1 MPTPPGSNSA
11 WPTAAGCWRRR
22 RWRRSS
28 PPRAAT
34 TRAASACGCAARSR
48 RNTAAA
54 SMSMPARHPAPAWCS
69 GCPTGKAMTSL
80 LLIEDDADHGRGAGA
95 ALRTRRLRSAVV
107 PATSPRRPRRCASG
121 FSAVV
126 SDVRL
131 SDGLATHW
139 FVGLPEVQRA
149 LPWFFL
155 TGYGSVNDAV
165 AAIRAGAREY
175 LTKPFD
181 IERLVH
187 LVQEA
192 SSPAPAAPADAVLGI
207 SPAMRRVEALVHKV
221 ARQRVPVL
229 LTGESGVGKE
239 VAAQLIHQ
247 LGDRADKGEFV
258 AVNCAAVPETMMEAE
273 FFGYEKNAFTGAARQ
288 HRGYLERADG
298 GTLFLD
304 EVGELPAS
312 MQAKLLRAL
321 QERSFFR
328 LGSERVTRSDFRII
342 AATNRDLHADMAA
355 GTFREDLFY
364 RLAVIRIGLPPL
376 RERPEDIRWLTER
389 MLQQLAVEQGRPVA
403 MSEAFL
409 RDVMGR
415 TWKGNAREL
424 RSYLEEAVVLSEAG
438 ILDVPEAATRVA
450 TGESTPCRRARTGLR
465 PPAGAWWKMPSGCTS
480 GARWSAPRAASA
492 RRPIC
497 SASAARRCG
506 KR

>member
-1 MPTPPGSNSA
+1 MNKSLHAKAGALSAPRGGESILGRPGD
-11 WPTAAGCWRRR
+11 RLMR
-22 RWRRSS
+22 
-28 PPRAAT
+28 
-34 TRAASACGCAARSR
+34 
-48 RNTAAA
+48 
-54 SMSMPARHPAPAWCS
+54 
-69 GCPTGKAMTSL
+69 L
-80 LLIEDDADHGRGAGA
+80 LLIEDDPIMGESLVQRFELEGFEVNWC
-95 ALRTRRLRSAVV
+95 RRLAEASEALG
-107 PATSPRRPRRCASG
+107 SG
-121 FSAVV
+121 FSAAI

-131 SDGLATHW
+131 SDGLATRW
-139 FVGLPEVQRA
+139 FMDLSATQRGM
-149 LPWFFL
+149 PWFFL

-165 AAIRAGAREY
+165 ATIRAGAREY

-181 IERLVH
+181 IERLVA

-192 SSPAPAAPADAVLGI
+192 SSPTQTPPDDGVLGV
-207 SPAMRRVEALVHKV
+207 SPAMRRAEALVHKV
-221 ARQRVPVL
+221 AKQRVSVL

-247 LGDRADKGEFV
+247 LGDRAGKGAFI

-273 FFGYEKNAFTGAARQ
+273 FFGYEKNAFTGAARM

-304 EVGELPAS
+304 EVGELPSS

-389 MLQQLAVEQGRPVA
+389 MLQQLALEQGRPLAV
-403 MSEAFL
+403 SEAFL
-409 RDVMGR
+409 RDVLGR

-424 RSYLEEAVVLSEAG
+424 RSHLEEAVILSEAG
-438 ILDVPEAATRVA
+438 ILDLPELASRLMDPVQTVGAMSEFEPLQAMVEQA
-450 TGESTPCRRARTGLR
+450 ERRHIRSALARTGGSVMKTSELLGISRKTLWEKMKKLR
-465 PPAGAWWKMPSGCTS
+465 IGTAHE
-480 GARWSAPRAASA
+480 ARQD
-492 RRPIC
+492 
-497 SASAARRCG
+497 
-506 KR
+506 

>member
-1 MPTPPGSNSA
+1 MKN
-11 WPTAAGCWRRR
+11 
-22 RWRRSS
+22 
-28 PPRAAT
+28 
-34 TRAASACGCAARSR
+34 
-48 RNTAAA
+48 
-54 SMSMPARHPAPAWCS
+54 
-69 GCPTGKAMTSL
+69 L
-80 LLIEDDADHGRGAGA
+80 LLIEDDPIMGESLVQRFELEGFEVSWC
-95 ALRTRRLRSAVV
+95 RRLSEAAEAL
-107 PATSPRRPRRCASG
+107 ATG
-121 FSAVV
+121 FSAVI

-131 SDGLATHW
+131 TDGLATHW
-139 FVGLPEVQRA
+139 FVELPEVQRA

-155 TGYGSVNDAV
+155 TGYGSVNDAIATV
-165 AAIRAGAREY
+165 RAGAREY

-181 IERLVH
+181 IERLV
-187 LVQEA
+187 LMVQEA
-192 SSPAPAAPADAVLGI
+192 SSPAELPPEEGVLGI
-207 SPAMRRVEALVHKV
+207 SPAMRRAEALVHKV
-221 ARQRVPVL
+221 AKQRVPVL

-247 LGDRADKGEFV
+247 LGDRVDKGEFI

-273 FFGYEKNAFTGAARQ
+273 FFGYEKSAFTGAARA

-328 LGSERVTRSDFRII
+328 LGSEKITRSDFRII

-409 RDVMGR
+409 RDVLGR
-415 TWKGNAREL
+415 TWRGNAREL
-424 RSYLEEAVVLSEAG
+424 RSFLEEAVVLSEAG
-438 ILDVPEAATRVA
+438 ILDVAETPPTANAAGAPDGEFAPLHTMVEEA
-450 TGESTPCRRARTGLR
+450 ERRHIRSALERTGGSVMKTSELLGISRKTLWEKMKKLR
-465 PPAGAWWKMPSGCTS
+465 IGNGSVHEAGA
-480 GARWSAPRAASA
+480 
-492 RRPIC
+492 
-497 SASAARRCG
+497 
-506 KR
+506 

>member
-1 MPTPPGSNSA
+1 MK
-11 WPTAAGCWRRR
+11 R
-22 RWRRSS
+22 
-28 PPRAAT
+28 
-34 TRAASACGCAARSR
+34 
-48 RNTAAA
+48 
-54 SMSMPARHPAPAWCS
+54 
-69 GCPTGKAMTSL
+69 L
-80 LLIEDDADHGRGAGA
+80 LLIEDDPIMGESLVQRFELEGFDV
-95 ALRTRRLRSAVV
+95 TWCRRLAEAREALSTDYGVV
-107 PATSPRRPRRCASG
+107 I
-121 FSAVV
+121 

-131 SDGLATHW
+131 TDGLATHW
-139 FVGLPEVQRA
+139 FTGLPDAQRA

-165 AAIRAGAREY
+165 ATVRAGAREY

-181 IERLVH
+181 IERLVTM
-187 LVQEA
+187 VQDA
-192 SSPAPAAPADAVLGI
+192 SSPPRPPPEDSVLGI
-207 SPAMRRVEALVHKV
+207 SPAMRQAESVVRKV
-221 ARQRVPVL
+221 ARQRVSVL

-247 LGDRADKGEFV
+247 LGDRAGKGEFV
-258 AVNCAAVPETMMEAE
+258 AVNCAAVPDTMMEAE
-273 FFGYEKNAFTGAARQ
+273 FFGYEKNAFTGAARA

-328 LGSERVTRSDFRII
+328 LGSEKLTRSDFRII

-355 GTFREDLFY
+355 GSFREDLFY

-389 MLQQLAVEQGRPVA
+389 MLQQLAAEQGRPVA

-438 ILDVPEAATRVA
+438 ILDVPEVAARSGRTEDADSLDRNFASLHAMVEDA
-450 TGESTPCRRARTGLR
+450 ERRHIRNALDRTGGSVMKTSELLGISRKTLWEKMKKLR
-465 PPAGAWWKMPSGCTS
+465 IGHDID
-480 GARWSAPRAASA
+480 RLDRAV
-492 RRPIC
+492 
-497 SASAARRCG
+497 
-506 KR
+506 